1 MSLLLL
7 LVLLLVVFGGLPNWG
22 YHRFGYAPSGV
33 GGIILIIV
41 VVLALTGRLNF

>member
-22 YHRFGYAPSGV
+22 YHQFGYAPSGV